1 VNAPAVLDRTEKL
14 WGHSVRVEWN
24 PFMSFHRAEI
34 AAGLRCSKHLHV
46 NKWNGF
52 FVESGFLAIRVYHDD
67 GTEEIT
73 ELRGGQYCSVA
84 PGVKHR
90 FESLLPTVLFEIY
103 WPAEQTED
111 IIRDDEGG
119 RI

>member
-1 VNAPAVLDRTEKL
+1 MTRSQKL
-14 WGHSVRVEWN
+14 WGYSDRIEWN
-24 PFMSFHRAEI
+24 GFMSLHRAVV
-34 AAGLRCSKHLHV
+34 AAGYRCSKHLHA

-52 FVESGFLAIRVYHDD
+52 FVESGHLNVRVWDAD
-67 GTEEIT
+67 GTVSVI
-73 ELRGGQYCSVA
+73 ELRAGEYASVA

-90 FESLLPTVLFEIY
+90 FESVLPTVLFEVY

-119 RI
+119 RV

>member
-1 VNAPAVLDRTEKL
+1 MSEMRWSDKL
-14 WGHSVRVEWN
+14 WGHSVRIEWN
-24 PFMSFHRAEI
+24 PFISFHRAVV
-34 AAGLRCSKHLHV
+34 AAGFRCSKHRHA

-52 FVESGFLAIRVYHDD
+52 FVEAGLLAIRVYGED
-67 GTEEIT
+67 GSEQVT
-73 ELRGGQYCSVA
+73 ELRAGQYFSVA

-119 RI
+119 RL

>member
-1 VNAPAVLDRTEKL
+1 MRSQKV
-14 WGHSVRVEWN
+14 WGHSDRIEWN
-24 PFMSFHRAEI
+24 GFMSFHRAAV
-34 AAGLRCSKHLHV
+34 AAGYRCSKHLHT

-52 FVESGFLAIRVYHDD
+52 FVESGHLVIRVWDER
-67 GTEEIT
+67 GETIT
-73 ELRGGQYCSVA
+73 ELRAGDYLSVG

-90 FESLLPTVLFEIY
+90 FESILPTVLFEIY

-119 RI
+119 RL